1 MSYRHEIRVRYA
13 EVDMQKHV
21 FNAHYATY
29 VDDSS
34 DTWFR
39 QAIGTDYGNNLH
51 DSGDGVAAAQGARAG
66 SGGGFDVVLKRMEI
80 TWHGAATWGDL
91 LAVDVEV
98 RRWGTTSFDLGFEGS
113 VDDSPVFS
121 ALVTYVS
128 VDEGSTRPVP
138 IPDFVRS
145 ALG

>member
-1 MSYRHEIRVRYA
+1 MPYRHEIRVRYA
-13 EVDMQKHV
+13 EVDMQRHV
-21 FNAHYATY
+21 FNANYLVY
-29 VDDSS
+29 VDDAS

-39 QAIGTDYGNNLH
+39 EAIGADYGK
-51 DSGDGVAAAQGARAG
+51 A
-66 SGGGFDVVLKRMEI
+66 FDVVLKRMDI
-80 TWHGAATWGDL
+80 TWHGAAGWGDM

-98 RRWGTTSFDLGFEGS
+98 RRWGTTSFDIGFEGS

-121 ALVTYVS
+121 ATVTYVS

-138 IPDFVRS
+138 IPDFVRT